1 MQLNVKK
8 ISTNFLKN
16 FTHKIKI
23 NSFLF
28 YKNTFVVSAN
38 FSNILLFNYDD
49 FIEDLKEFFTFYFD
63 FISLI
68 YTCNFNV
75 FLLLVYV
82 LLGIT
87 LDVVRILFKIKS
99 NFYFF
104 VASDRNIYRRVR
116 LRYKRLPIKTRI
128 RVYSFMFAIY
138 VVVLTVI
145 MWYFCA

>member
-1 MQLNVKK
+1 MQLNIKK

-16 FTHKIKI
+16 FTRKIKI

-38 FSNILLFNYDD
+38 FSNILLFNHKFNYND
-49 FIEDLKEFFTFYFD
+49 FIEEIKEAFTFYFD
-63 FISLI
+63 VISFI

-82 LLGIT
+82 LLGIM
-87 LDVVRILFKIKS
+87 LDIMRILFKIKS

-104 VASDRNIYRRVR
+104 IGSGRNIYRRVR
-116 LRYKRLPIKTRI
+116 LSYKRLPIKNTN
-128 RVYSFMFAIY
+128 
-138 VVVLTVI
+138 
-145 MWYFCA
+145 